1 MEDETLSKSTD
12 RKKDFI
18 ILTIAVFA
26 SYAIFGFSDVA
37 RGPAIPR
44 IAEEFENIT
53 ELHIGALLTT
63 NTIGYLIACS
73 FTAALAKKIGM
84 KTCAIIALL
93 VTAFSG
99 LLICYSPNFLMLM
112 AAFFVL
118 NLGFGMLEISL
129 GVIAATTFT
138 RNTGRMLNL
147 AHFFYGF
154 GSVCSPFVSS
164 ALMVATFG
172 EKLLGWRYM
181 YLIILSFALIPII
194 PALIGRLKKKVYNEK
209 QTGYKALLRTPTLW
223 LAIMI
228 FALGAICEVGVASWL
243 VNFLEKAYSFSPDK
257 AALQLTLFFVVFT
270 LSRLLLGPF
279 TDKIGLI
286 NSLIIITAF
295 TGVAITV
302 GVLCGE
308 AGTVI
313 LIVAGVGIALIFPT
327 MMAVVAKLFTDEI
340 DLAMTAV
347 TTIMG
352 LILIPANLAIGAIIQ
367 FTRPLFA
374 SGSGDDGTRL
384 AYSTGYLF
392 LGLCCFGA
400 CVFAMLL
407 RRRQKQAGRLV

>member
-1 MEDETLSKSTD
+1 MENETLLESPGRNKNY
-12 RKKDFI
+12 I
-18 ILTIAVFA
+18 LLTITVFA
-26 SYAIFGFSDVA
+26 TYAIFGFSDVA

-44 IAEEFENIT
+44 IAEEFDIT
-53 ELHIGALLTT
+53 ELQIGALLTT
-63 NTIGYLIACS
+63 NTVGYLTACS
-73 FTAALAKKIGM
+73 FTAALARKIGM
-84 KTCAIIALL
+84 KTCAIIAMF
-93 VTAFSG
+93 VVAMSG
-99 LLICYSPNFLMLM
+99 LLICYSPSFPALM

-138 RNTGRMLNL
+138 ENTGRMINL

-154 GSVCSPFVSS
+154 GSVCSPFVAN
-164 ALMVATFG
+164 ALIVASLG
-172 EKLLGWRYM
+172 ETLLGWRYM
-181 YLIILSFALIPII
+181 YLIILSFALIPVI
-194 PALIGRLKKKVYNEK
+194 PALIGRLRKQVYDKK
-209 QTGYKALLRTPTLW
+209 QTGYKALLKTPTLW

-243 VNFLEKAYSFSPDK
+243 VNFLEKAHSFSSDK
-257 AALQLTLFFVVFT
+257 AALHLTLFFVCFM
-270 LSRLLLGPF
+270 LSRLILGPF

-286 NSLIIITAF
+286 NSLIIATAF

-313 LIVAGVGIALIFPT
+313 LVIAGVGIALIFPT
-327 MMAVVAKLFTDEI
+327 MMAVVAKLFKDEI

-352 LILIPANLAIGAIIQ
+352 LILIPANLVVGAIIQ
-367 FTRPLFA
+367 FTRPAF
-374 SGSGDDGTRL
+374 SDISGDDGTRL

-400 CVFAMLL
+400 CLFASLL
-407 RRRQKQAGRLV
+407 RRAQKNAGRLV